1 MRLIKIAKKEK
12 CCGCTACAAI
22 CPKNCIEMKEDREG
36 FRYPCV
42 DEDKCVECGA
52 CEKVCS
58 ILNEIKEEKKEQEGY
73 IIQNKDQK
81 VLKESTAG
89 GAFTAIAQ
97 YVLKKNGV
105 VFGVELSKDL
115 QARHIYVENEQ
126 ELYRFRNS
134 KYMQSVMDEKG
145 ETQRRVK
152 EFLNEDR
159 YVCFS
164 GTPCQIEG
172 LKKYLKK
179 DYPKLITVDVVC
191 RAVPSPMIFRKY
203 VEYQENKMK
212 QKISLVRFRD
222 KY

>member
-1 MRLIKIAKKEK
+1 
-12 CCGCTACAAI
+12 
-22 CPKNCIEMKEDREG
+22 MKEDREG

-115 QARHIYVENEQ
+115 QARHIYVENE
-126 ELYRFRNS
+126 
-134 KYMQSVMDEKG
+134 
-145 ETQRRVK
+145 
-152 EFLNEDR
+152 
-159 YVCFS
+159 
-164 GTPCQIEG
+164 
-172 LKKYLKK
+172 
-179 DYPKLITVDVVC
+179 
-191 RAVPSPMIFRKY
+191 
-203 VEYQENKMK
+203 
-212 QKISLVRFRD
+212 
-222 KY
+222 